1 MRFQQTFQSA
11 STGLRTNK
19 SRSALTILGI
29 VIGITAI
36 MVVMSV
42 GSGAQALI
50 LNQIQGIGGET
61 IIIEPGREPKGPSDF
76 AEAFTDSLKD
86 RELTAIRKLEGRGLS
101 EVTPLVVSV
110 GTVSYEQETKRAN
123 VRGVLPSFFRILN
136 LTPDEGNLFTED
148 DVRQHEQVAIIGADI
163 KDELFG
169 LSDAVGKR
177 IKIKNTSLR
186 IIGVL
191 AKKGQVSFIN
201 VDDMVFMPYTA
212 TQDYLTGTN
221 YFQGIFVKASS
232 KDDVKPMVAEIEY
245 ALRELHNITDPE
257 KDDFHVSTQ
266 EDALETVSLITTS
279 LTAMLVSIA
288 AISLVVGGIGIMNI
302 MLVSVTERTREIG
315 LRKAVGAR
323 NRDILTQFLVESVML
338 TMLGGLLGIVLGAS
352 ISYLAALVLSKTVAS
367 GWTFSFPLSAMLLG
381 LGVSSFVG
389 IVFGL
394 YPARQASKKSP
405 MEALRYE

>member
-1 MRFQQTFQSA
+1 MQQVFQTA
-11 STGLRTNK
+11 SGGLRANK
-19 SRSALTILGI
+19 TRAALTILGI

-42 GSGAQALI
+42 GTGAQQLI

-76 AEAFTDSLKD
+76 GEAFTDSLKD
-86 RELTAIRKLEGRGLS
+86 RELAAVQKLEGRGLS
-101 EVTPLVVSV
+101 EITPLVVSV
-110 GTVSYEQETKRAN
+110 GTVSFENETKRAN
-123 VRGVLPSFFRILN
+123 VRGVTPAFFRILN
-136 LTPDEGNLFTED
+136 LAADEGNLFTED
-148 DVRQHEQVAIIGADI
+148 DVREHEQVAVIGATI
-163 KDELFG
+163 KDDVFG

-186 IIGVL
+186 VIGVL

-221 YFQGIFVKASS
+221 FFQGIFVKAAS
-232 KDDVKPMVAEIEY
+232 KDEVKPMVAEIEY
-245 ALRELHNITDPE
+245 SLRELHRITDPE

-279 LTAMLVSIA
+279 LTAMLVAIA

-323 NRDILTQFLVESVML
+323 NRDILTQFLTESVML
-338 TMLGGLLGIVLGAS
+338 TMLGGIMGILLGAL

-367 GWTFSFPLSAMLLG
+367 GWTFTFPLSATLLG